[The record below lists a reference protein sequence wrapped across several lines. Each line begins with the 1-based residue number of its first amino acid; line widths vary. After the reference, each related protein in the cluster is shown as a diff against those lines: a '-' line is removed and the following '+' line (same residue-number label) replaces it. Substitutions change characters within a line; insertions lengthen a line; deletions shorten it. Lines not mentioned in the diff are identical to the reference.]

1 MKKNKFT
8 DEELM
13 QFADKE
19 TSAERSMDILSVLL
33 QGDEEAR
40 ELSARLDVFVDT
52 RNALVN
58 NIIKDNK
65 WKNYGIGLYFFIVL
79 VLLLKSL
86 Q

>member
-33 QGDEEAR
+33 QGDEEAK
-40 ELSARLDVFVDT
+40 ELAKRIDVFIET

-58 NIIKDNK
+58 KVIKENK
-65 WKNYGIGLYFFIVL
+65 
-79 VLLLKSL
+79 
-86 Q
+86 

>member
-33 QGDEEAR
+33 QGDEEAK
-40 ELSARLDVFVDT
+40 ELAERLDVFIDT
-52 RNALVN
+52 RNA
-58 NIIKDNK
+58 
-65 WKNYGIGLYFFIVL
+65 
-79 VLLLKSL
+79 
-86 Q
+86 